1 MLATL
6 AQSGGPQW
14 TNYIQ
19 IIVIVLAVSASAIG
33 ALLKKLA
40 EQRAVR
46 NQKLA
51 RERERETMLRT
62 GRVDEQREQR
72 EAEFSAQ
79 TSAPP
84 LPNIVPED
92 EARRRLQELAQRRRA
107 ELAEM
112 ARRAQSGGGAGAPP
126 TAPTPPIVQPGM
138 RRSAPPPVQTKSEH
152 RSSPPLP
159 TRPGM
164 LTQQSEQDIRRARA
178 QAGKDKAARDK
189 AARKAAAQADRQRE
203 LERRQR
209 AEREREEERRAADE
223 VPHLARERSIEQTQ
237 ISGSAPRGTAAARA
251 TALRIGTPTTP
262 EEWRRAIILM
272 ELLNPPLA
280 LREDER
286 AG

>member
-1 MLATL
+1 MLAIL

-19 IIVIVLAVSASAIG
+19 IIVIVLAVRASAVG

-72 EAEFSAQ
+72 EAEFAAQ

-112 ARRAQSGGGAGAPP
+112 ERRARSSDAPTRPMAQAERRSPKPPPP
-126 TAPTPPIVQPGM
+126 TRPAAPTP
-138 RRSAPPPVQTKSEH
+138 
-152 RSSPPLP
+152 
-159 TRPGM
+159 
-164 LTQQSEQDIRRARA
+164 QSEQDVRRARA
-178 QAGKDKAARDK
+178 EAAKDKAARDK
-189 AARKAAAQADRQRE
+189 AARKAAAAAERQRE
-203 LERRQR
+203 QERRRREQ
-209 AEREREEERRAADE
+209 AEREQARREADE
-223 VPHLARERSIEQTQ
+223 VPHLSHERTID
-237 ISGSAPRGTAAARA
+237 A
-251 TALRIGTPTTP
+251 TAISNLSARGGMGQRGRAGAGMGVAMTA
-262 EEWRRAIILM
+262 EEWRKAFITA
-272 ELLNPPLA
+272 ELLKPPLA

-286 AG
+286 AA